1 MTSSTAQAYR
11 PAQIVLHWFVM
22 LGVIVQIAIHEP
34 MVRETTAQYAG
45 LVPDPADAT
54 LAMMHGLIG
63 SLVFLAVLVR
73 LWLRYRYGVPGHPQ
87 GTSSA
92 QAVIAG
98 LVHNALYLCLLGVG
112 FTGMLTRSGVAHL
125 GDLHFY
131 INIAMFTL
139 ILLHAGA
146 ALFNQFV
153 RKDGTLTRMIPAL
166 RLHST
171 G

>member
-1 MTSSTAQAYR
+1 MTSPTPQAYR
-11 PAQIVLHWFVM
+11 SAQIALHWFVM
-22 LGVIVQIAIHEP
+22 IGVVIQIAIHEP

-45 LVPDPADAT
+45 VALDPADAT

-63 SLVFLAVLVR
+63 TLVFLAVLFR
-73 LWLRYRYGVPGHPQ
+73 LWLRYRYGVPGHAQ
-87 GTSSA
+87 GTTSA

-98 LVHNALYLCLLGVG
+98 LVHNALYACLLGMG
-112 FTGMLTRSGVAHL
+112 ITGMLTRSGVANL

-131 INIAMFTL
+131 INIAMFAL

-153 RKDGTLTRMIPAL
+153 RKDGTLARMIPAL
-166 RLHST
+166 RR
-171 G
+171 

>member
-92 QAVIAG
+92 QAVIADWSTT
-98 LVHNALYLCLLGVG
+98 H
-112 FTGMLTRSGVAHL
+112 FTSVFSAW
-125 GDLHFY
+125 
-131 INIAMFTL
+131 
-139 ILLHAGA
+139 
-146 ALFNQFV
+146 V
-153 RKDGTLTRMIPAL
+153 SPVC
-166 RLHST
+166 
-171 G
+171 